1 MVSAGKAKT
10 SIHHHEKTK
19 TRKGK
24 NKYKRRKYK
33 KWISKERAPRKWEN
47 WSKKEK
53 NEKTKF
59 LYTIKVKID
68 ETGTMST
75 QD

>member
-1 MVSAGKAKT
+1 MDLNG
-10 SIHHHEKTK
+10 
-19 TRKGK
+19 
-24 NKYKRRKYK
+24 
-33 KWISKERAPRKWEN
+33 PRKWEN